1 MTKMLVSLDE
11 ALSSWENEILPDLQ
25 HKARSIQSLNKELAT
40 TQSVGSREYLSL
52 LIDRA
57 GRASQAISDI
67 PRLFYDNPDNA
78 YIWKDA
84 ISCSDYTTSDLLAV
98 IVMGYLGPDNPQG
111 KLTAK
116 DRQKWKADVAQT
128 SQKLAALLSG
138 SDLQSVSDER
148 VFNLYKDL
156 AWLIDFHVTN
166 REEAKALKGAL
177 EDRIFESSFGFMW
190 DLERLTQVNTA
201 SEGFKSWHDLQ
212 YTYEPF
218 WPEITLKKPNDSN
231 APRAYFIRYVT
242 YCLLGLTNKSSP
254 YLVKRISDTF
264 YSEVDKKSIT
274 DLTADLVKAH
284 KEEFN
289 STR

>member
-1 MTKMLVSLDE
+1 MTKMLGSLDE

-40 TQSVGSREYLSL
+40 TQSEGSREYLIL

-84 ISCSDYTTSDLLAV
+84 ISCSDYTAPDLLAV
-98 IVMGYLGPDNPQG
+98 IVMGYLGPNNPQG

-116 DRQKWKADVAQT
+116 DRKKWKADVAQT
-128 SQKLAALLSG
+128 SQRLEALLSG

-166 REEAKALKGAL
+166 KEEAKALKGAL
-177 EDRIFESSFGFMW
+177 EERVFESSFGFMW
-190 DLERLTQVNTA
+190 DLERLTQVNA
-201 SEGFKSWHDLQ
+201 DSERFKSWEDLQ

-231 APRAYFIRYVT
+231 ALRAYFIRYVT
-242 YCLLGLTNKSSP
+242 YCLLNLTNKAHIDR
-254 YLVKRISDTF
+254 VKRLSDTF
-264 YSEVDKKSIT
+264 YSEVDTKSIRG
-274 DLTADLVKAH
+274 LTADLTASH
-284 KEEFN
+284 K
-289 STR
+289 R

>member
-1 MTKMLVSLDE
+1 MTKMLGSLDE

-25 HKARSIQSLNKELAT
+25 HKARSIQSLTKELAT
-40 TQSVGSREYLSL
+40 TQSEGSREYLSL

-84 ISCSDYTTSDLLAV
+84 ISCSDYTAPDLLAV
-98 IVMGYLGPDNPQG
+98 IVMGYLGPNNLQG

-116 DRQKWKADVAQT
+116 NRQKWKADVAQT
-128 SQKLAALLSG
+128 SQRLESLLSG

-166 REEAKALKGAL
+166 KEEAKSLKGAL
-177 EDRIFESSFGFMW
+177 EERVFESSFGFMW
-190 DLERLTQVNTA
+190 DLERLTQVNA
-201 SEGFKSWHDLQ
+201 DSERFKSWEDLQ

-218 WPEITLKKPNDSN
+218 WPEITLKKPNDTN
-231 APRAYFIRYVT
+231 APRAYFIR
-242 YCLLGLTNKSSP
+242 CHLLL
-254 YLVKRISDTF
+254 
-264 YSEVDKKSIT
+264 
-274 DLTADLVKAH
+274 A
-284 KEEFN
+284 
-289 STR
+289 

>member
-1 MTKMLVSLDE
+1 MTKMLDSLDE

-25 HKARSIQSLNKELAT
+25 HKARSIQSLTKELAT
-40 TQSVGSREYLSL
+40 TQSEGSREYLSL

-84 ISCSDYTTSDLLAV
+84 ISCSDYTAPDLLAV
-98 IVMGYLGPDNPQG
+98 IVMGYLGPNNPQG

-116 DRQKWKADVAQT
+116 NRQKWKADVAQT
-128 SQKLAALLSG
+128 SQRLEALLSG

-166 REEAKALKGAL
+166 REEAKSLKGAL
-177 EDRIFESSFGFMW
+177 EERVFESSFGFMW
-190 DLERLTQVNTA
+190 DLERLTQVNA
-201 SEGFKSWHDLQ
+201 DSERFKSWEDLQ

-218 WPEITLKKPNDSN
+218 WPEITLKKPNDTN

-242 YCLLGLTNKSSP
+242 YCLLSLTNKP
-254 YLVKRISDTF
+254 YRDRVKRLSDTF
-264 YSEVDKKSIT
+264 YSEVDNKSIRGLT
-274 DLTADLVKAH
+274 DDLTAAH
-284 KEEFN
+284 KRW
-289 STR
+289 STV

>member
-1 MTKMLVSLDE
+1 MTKMLDSLDE

-25 HKARSIQSLNKELAT
+25 HKARSIQSLTKELAT
-40 TQSVGSREYLSL
+40 TQSEGSREYLSL

-84 ISCSDYTTSDLLAV
+84 ISCSDYTAPDLLAV
-98 IVMGYLGPDNPQG
+98 IVMGYLGPNNLQG

-116 DRQKWKADVAQT
+116 NRQKWKADVAQT
-128 SQKLAALLSG
+128 SQRLESLLSG

-166 REEAKALKGAL
+166 KEEAKSLKGAL
-177 EDRIFESSFGFMW
+177 EERVFESSFGFMW
-190 DLERLTQVNTA
+190 DLERLTQVNA
-201 SEGFKSWHDLQ
+201 DSERFKSWEDLQ

-218 WPEITLKKPNDSN
+218 WPEITLKKPNDTN

-242 YCLLGLTNKSSP
+242 YCLLSLTNKP
-254 YLVKRISDTF
+254 YRDRVKRLSDTF
-264 YSEVDKKSIT
+264 YSEVDNKSIRGLT
-274 DLTADLVKAH
+274 DDLTAAH
-284 KEEFN
+284 KRW
-289 STR
+289 STV

>member
-40 TQSVGSREYLSL
+40 AQSEGSREYLSL

-67 PRLFYDNPDNA
+67 PRLFYSNPDNA

-84 ISCSDYTTSDLLAV
+84 ISCSDYTAPNLLAV
-98 IVMGYLGPDNPQG
+98 IVMGYLGPNNPQG

-116 DRQKWKADVAQT
+116 NRQKWKADVAQT
-128 SQKLAALLSG
+128 SQRLAALLSG

-148 VFNLYKDL
+148 VFSLYKDL

-201 SEGFKSWHDLQ
+201 SERFKSWHDLQ

-242 YCLLGLTNKSSP
+242 YCLLNLTNKAHIDR
-254 YLVKRISDTF
+254 VKRLSDTF
-264 YSEVDKKSIT
+264 YSEVDTKSIRG
-274 DLTADLVKAH
+274 LTADLTAAH
-284 KEEFN
+284 KRW
-289 STR
+289 SSL

>member
-1 MTKMLVSLDE
+1 MTKMLGSLDE
-11 ALSSWENEILPDLQ
+11 AFSSWKNEILPDLQ
-25 HKARSIQSLNKELAT
+25 HKARSIQSLTKELAT
-40 TQSVGSREYLSL
+40 TQSEGSREYLSL

-84 ISCSDYTTSDLLAV
+84 ISCSDYTAPDLLAV
-98 IVMGYLGPDNPQG
+98 IVMGYLGPNNPQG
-111 KLTAK
+111 KLTAR

-128 SQKLAALLSG
+128 SQRLEALLSG

-166 REEAKALKGAL
+166 KEEAKALKGAL
-177 EDRIFESSFGFMW
+177 EERVFESSFGFMW
-190 DLERLTQVNTA
+190 DLERLTQVNA
-201 SEGFKSWHDLQ
+201 DSERFKSWEDLQ

-218 WPEITLKKPNDSN
+218 WPEITLKKPNDTN

-242 YCLLGLTNKSSP
+242 YCLLNLTNKAHIDR
-254 YLVKRISDTF
+254 VKRLSDTF
-264 YSEVDKKSIT
+264 YSEVDNKSIRGLT
-274 DLTADLVKAH
+274 DDLTAAH
-284 KEEFN
+284 KRW
-289 STR
+289 STV

>member
-1 MTKMLVSLDE
+1 MTKMLGSLDE
-11 ALSSWENEILPDLQ
+11 AFSSWENEIRPDLQ
-25 HKARSIQSLNKELAT
+25 HKARSIQSLNNELAT
-40 TQSVGSREYLSL
+40 TQSEGSRDYLSL
-52 LIDRA
+52 LIERA
-57 GRASQAISDI
+57 KRASQAISDI
-67 PRLFYDNPDNA
+67 PRLFYNNPDNA

-84 ISCSDYTTSDLLAV
+84 ISCSDYSASDLLAV

-156 AWLIDFHVTN
+156 ARLIEFHVTN
-166 REEAKALKGAL
+166 REEAKVLKGAL
-177 EDRIFESSFGFMW
+177 EDRVFESSIGFMW
-190 DLERLTQVNTA
+190 DLERLTQVNAA
-201 SEGFKSWHDLQ
+201 SERFKSWHDLQ

-218 WPEITLKKPNDSN
+218 WPEITLKKPNDTN

-242 YCLLGLTNKSSP
+242 FCFLNLTNKAHIDR
-254 YLVKRISDTF
+254 VKRLSDTF
-264 YSEVDKKSIT
+264 YSEVDTKSIRG
-274 DLTADLVKAH
+274 LTADLTAAH
-284 KEEFN
+284 K
-289 STR
+289 RWCAV

>member
-1 MTKMLVSLDE
+1 MTKMLGSLDE

-25 HKARSIQSLNKELAT
+25 HKARSIQSLNNELAT
-40 TQSVGSREYLSL
+40 TQNESSREYLSL
-52 LIDRA
+52 LIERA
-57 GRASQAISDI
+57 KRASQAISDI

-84 ISCSDYTTSDLLAV
+84 ISCSDYTASDLLAV

-166 REEAKALKGAL
+166 REEAKALKSAL
-177 EDRIFESSFGFMW
+177 EDRVFESSLGFMW
-190 DLERLTQVNTA
+190 DLERLTQVNAA
-201 SEGFKSWHDLQ
+201 SEPFKSWHDLQ

-218 WPEITLKKPNDSN
+218 WPKIILKKPNDAN

-242 YCLLGLTNKSSP
+242 YCLLNLTNKAQIDR
-254 YLVKRISDTF
+254 VKRLSDTF
-264 YSEVDKKSIT
+264 YSEVDTKSIRG
-274 DLTADLVKAH
+274 LTADLTAAH
-284 KEEFN
+284 K
-289 STR
+289 R

>member
-1 MTKMLVSLDE
+1 MTKMLGSLDK
-11 ALSSWENEILPDLQ
+11 ALLSWENEILPDLQ

-40 TQSVGSREYLSL
+40 TQSEGSREYLSL

-57 GRASQAISDI
+57 ERASQAISDI

-84 ISCSDYTTSDLLAV
+84 ISCSDYTASDLLAV
-98 IVMGYLGPDNPQG
+98 IVMGYLGPDNPQA

-166 REEAKALKGAL
+166 REEAKVLKGAL
-177 EDRIFESSFGFMW
+177 EDRVFESSFGFMW
-190 DLERLTQVNTA
+190 DLERLTKINAA
-201 SEGFKSWHDLQ
+201 SERFKSWHDLQ

-218 WPEITLKKPNDSN
+218 WPEIILKKPNDAN

-242 YCLLGLTNKSSP
+242 YCFLRLTDKAQIER
-254 YLVKRISDTF
+254 VKRISDTF
-264 YSEVDKKSIT
+264 YNEVDTKSVRG
-274 DLTADLVKAH
+274 LTADLVKFYE
-284 KEEFN
+284 KGVPSN
-289 STR
+289 

>member
-1 MTKMLVSLDE
+1 MTKMLDSLDE

-25 HKARSIQSLNKELAT
+25 HKARSIQSLTKELAT
-40 TQSVGSREYLSL
+40 TQSEGSREYLSL

-84 ISCSDYTTSDLLAV
+84 ISCSDYTAPDLLAV
-98 IVMGYLGPDNPQG
+98 IVMGYLGPNNPQG

-116 DRQKWKADVAQT
+116 NKQKWKADVAQT
-128 SQKLAALLSG
+128 SQRLEALLSG

-166 REEAKALKGAL
+166 KEEAKSLKGAL
-177 EDRIFESSFGFMW
+177 EERVFESSFGFMW
-190 DLERLTQVNTA
+190 DLERLTQVNA
-201 SEGFKSWHDLQ
+201 DSERFKSWEDLQ

-218 WPEITLKKPNDSN
+218 WPEITLKKPNDTN

-242 YCLLGLTNKSSP
+242 YCLLSLTNKP
-254 YLVKRISDTF
+254 YRDRVKRLSDTF
-264 YSEVDKKSIT
+264 YSEVDNKSIRGLT
-274 DLTADLVKAH
+274 DDLTAAH
-284 KEEFN
+284 KRW
-289 STR
+289 STV

>member
-1 MTKMLVSLDE
+1 MTKMLGSLDE

-40 TQSVGSREYLSL
+40 TQSEGSREYLSL
-52 LIDRA
+52 LIERA
-57 GRASQAISDI
+57 NRASQAISDI
-67 PRLFYDNPDNA
+67 PRLFYNNPDNA

-84 ISCSDYTTSDLLAV
+84 ISGGDYTATDLLAV
-98 IVMGYLGPDNPQG
+98 IVMGYLGPNNPQG

-128 SQKLAALLSG
+128 SQKLEALLSG

-148 VFNLYKDL
+148 VFNLYQDL
-156 AWLIDFHVTN
+156 ASLIDFHVTN

-190 DLERLTQVNTA
+190 DLERLTQVNVAT
-201 SEGFKSWHDLQ
+201 ERFKSWEDLQ

-218 WPEITLKKPNDSN
+218 WPEITLKKPNDTN

-242 YCLLGLTNKSSP
+242 YRFLNLTNTAHIGR
-254 YLVKRISDTF
+254 VKRLSDTF
-264 YSEVDKKSIT
+264 YSEVDEKSIRG
-274 DLTADLVKAH
+274 LTADLTAAH
-284 KEEFN
+284 K
-289 STR
+289 R

>member
-84 ISCSDYTTSDLLAV
+84 ISCSDYTAPDLLAV
-98 IVMGYLGPDNPQG
+98 IVMGYLGPNNPQG

-116 DRQKWKADVAQT
+116 NRQKWKADVAQT
-128 SQKLAALLSG
+128 SQRLAALLSG

-156 AWLIDFHVTN
+156 AWLVDFHVTN
-166 REEAKALKGAL
+166 RKEAKVLKDAL
-177 EDRIFESSFGFMW
+177 EERVFESSFGFMS
-190 DLERLTQVNTA
+190 DLDRLTQVNAA
-201 SEGFKSWHDLQ
+201 SQRFKSWHDLQ
-212 YTYEPF
+212 YIYEPF
-218 WPEITLKKPNDSN
+218 WPEITLKKPNDTN

-242 YCLLGLTNKSSP
+242 YCLLNLTNKAHIDR
-254 YLVKRISDTF
+254 VKRLSDTF
-264 YSEVDKKSIT
+264 YSEVDSKSIRALT
-274 DLTADLVKAH
+274 EDLTATHRRLT
-284 KEEFN
+284 FL
-289 STR
+289 

>member
-1 MTKMLVSLDE
+1 MTKMLGSLDE

-25 HKARSIQSLNKELAT
+25 HKARSIQSLNNELAT
-40 TQSVGSREYLSL
+40 TQNEGSREYLSL
-52 LIDRA
+52 LIERA
-57 GRASQAISDI
+57 KRASQAIRDI

-84 ISCSDYTTSDLLAV
+84 ISCSDYTASDLLAV
-98 IVMGYLGPDNPQG
+98 IVMGYLGPDNPQA

-166 REEAKALKGAL
+166 KEEAKSLKGAL
-177 EDRIFESSFGFMW
+177 EERVFESSFGFMW
-190 DLERLTQVNTA
+190 DLERLTQVNA
-201 SEGFKSWHDLQ
+201 DSERFKSWEDLQ

-218 WPEITLKKPNDSN
+218 WPEITLKKPNDTN

-242 YCLLGLTNKSSP
+242 YCLLNLTNKAHIDR
-254 YLVKRISDTF
+254 VKRLSDTF
-264 YSEVDKKSIT
+264 YSEVDTKSIRG
-274 DLTADLVKAH
+274 LTADLTAAH
-284 KEEFN
+284 K
-289 STR
+289 R

>member
-1 MTKMLVSLDE
+1 MTKMLDSLDE

-25 HKARSIQSLNKELAT
+25 HKARSIQSLTKELAT
-40 TQSVGSREYLSL
+40 TQSEGSREYLSL

-84 ISCSDYTTSDLLAV
+84 ISCSDYTAPDLLAV
-98 IVMGYLGPDNPQG
+98 IVMGYLGPNNPQG

-116 DRQKWKADVAQT
+116 NRQKWKADVAQT
-128 SQKLAALLSG
+128 SQRLEALLSG

-156 AWLIDFHVTN
+156 AWLIDFYVTN
-166 REEAKALKGAL
+166 KEEAKSLKGAL
-177 EDRIFESSFGFMW
+177 EERVFESSFGFMW
-190 DLERLTQVNTA
+190 DLERLTQVNA
-201 SEGFKSWHDLQ
+201 DSERFKSWEDLQ

-218 WPEITLKKPNDSN
+218 WPEITLKKPNDTN

-242 YCLLGLTNKSSP
+242 YCLLSLTNKP
-254 YLVKRISDTF
+254 YRDRVKRLSDTF
-264 YSEVDKKSIT
+264 YSEVDNKSIRGLT
-274 DLTADLVKAH
+274 DDLTAAH
-284 KEEFN
+284 KRW
-289 STR
+289 STV

>member
-1 MTKMLVSLDE
+1 MTKMLDSLDE

-25 HKARSIQSLNKELAT
+25 HKARSIQSLTKELAT
-40 TQSVGSREYLSL
+40 TQSEGSREYLSL

-84 ISCSDYTTSDLLAV
+84 ISCSDYTAPDLLAV
-98 IVMGYLGPDNPQG
+98 IVMGYLGPNNPQG

-116 DRQKWKADVAQT
+116 NRQKWKADVAQT
-128 SQKLAALLSG
+128 SQRLEALLSG

-166 REEAKALKGAL
+166 KEEAKALKGAL
-177 EDRIFESSFGFMW
+177 EERVFESSFGFMW
-190 DLERLTQVNTA
+190 DLERLTQVNA
-201 SEGFKSWHDLQ
+201 DSERFKSWEDLQ

-218 WPEITLKKPNDSN
+218 WPEITLKKPNDTN

-242 YCLLGLTNKSSP
+242 YCLLSLTNKP
-254 YLVKRISDTF
+254 YRDRVKRLSDTF
-264 YSEVDKKSIT
+264 YSEVDNKSIRGLT
-274 DLTADLVKAH
+274 DDLTAAH
-284 KEEFN
+284 KRW
-289 STR
+289 STV